1 MAAVGAGKDCC
12 QVVKQFALDD
22 KFQRYSLYLK
32 YWTLN
37 PNFIIKAGCHRR
49 CTDHS
54 ACQL

>member
-22 KFQRYSLYLK
+22 KFQRYSLYLR

-49 CTDHS
+49 
-54 ACQL
+54 